1 MEILVKTFVSLLI
14 IGFFTGIY
22 SLIKWMENTPEKNE
36 AIQKNNK
43 EKEMSS
49 EKYLEK
55 IENDYKEGRINSFQL
70 EDLKD
75 EYKKLNK

>member
-1 MEILVKTFVSLLI
+1 MEILLKTFVSLLI

-22 SLIKWMENTPEKNE
+22 SLIKWIKNDL
-36 AIQKNNK
+36 KNNK
-43 EKEMSS
+43 EKEMYS
-49 EKYLEK
+49 ENYLEK
-55 IENDYKEGRINSFQL
+55 IENDYKEGRISSFQL